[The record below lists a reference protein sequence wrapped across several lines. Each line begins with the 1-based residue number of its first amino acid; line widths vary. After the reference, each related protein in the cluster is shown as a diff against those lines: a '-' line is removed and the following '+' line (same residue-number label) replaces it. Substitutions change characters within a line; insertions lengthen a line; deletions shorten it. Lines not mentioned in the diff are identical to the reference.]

1 VIAFNIKEE
10 IKSRRKNR
18 QRLFNNLY
26 LPLVGHLPTSPKASL
41 YWPQSK
47 IEQAGTRTYPSDY
60 V

>member
-1 VIAFNIKEE
+1 MIAFNIKEE
-10 IKSRRKNR
+10 TKSRRKK

-26 LPLVGHLPTSPKASL
+26 LSLVGHLPSLPKASL

-47 IEQAGTRTYPSDY
+47 IEQAGTYPSDY